1 MQPIHFSDD
10 FQLEDDRVLL
20 RLLRASDVEHLLSI
34 SVNEPENWQY
44 GLENASGRDNLE
56 NYIAN
61 ALKALSDKQA
71 IPFIIF
77 DKIAQQY
84 AGSTRY
90 YQLNSHHGR
99 LAIGYSWLGN
109 AFKQTGLNAHIKYL
123 MLMHAFEKM
132 AIERVEFMADTLN
145 ERSIRSMI
153 SLGATREGTL
163 RSHAI
168 RPDGSRRDTAVLSI
182 VKKEWLEQV
191 KPSLQIKI
199 QSLG

>member
-1 MQPIHFSDD
+1 MQSINFTDN

-20 RLLRASDVEHLLSI
+20 RLLQTSDIEHLVSI

-44 GLENASGRDNLE
+44 GLENASGKDNLE
-56 NYIAN
+56 KYIAN
-61 ALKALSDKQA
+61 ALKALSDRQA

-77 DKIAQQY
+77 DKSTQTF

-90 YQLNSHHGR
+90 YQLNAAHKR

-109 AFKQTGLNAHIKYL
+109 AYKQTGLNSHIKYL
-123 MLMHAFEKM
+123 MLQHAFEHWSM
-132 AIERVEFMADTLN
+132 ERVEFMADTQN
-145 ERSIRSMI
+145 ERSIRSLL
-153 SLGATREGTL
+153 SLGAKQEGVL

-182 VKKEWLEQV
+182 LKKEWLEQV

-199 QSLG
+199 QSHG